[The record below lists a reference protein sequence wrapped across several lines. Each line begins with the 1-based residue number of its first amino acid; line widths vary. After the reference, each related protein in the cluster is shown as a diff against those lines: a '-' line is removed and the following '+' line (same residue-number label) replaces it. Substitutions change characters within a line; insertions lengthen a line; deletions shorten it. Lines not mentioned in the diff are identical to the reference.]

1 MIIFLGPSITQI
13 ENFLSVIEKVM
24 FNDLNLQTKKN
35 FFFLIV
41 VKGSFSS
48 LWRNGSSIL
57 EEIQQCEK
65 ETSED
70 YEWTNVNIEL

>member
-48 LWRNGSSIL
+48 L
-57 EEIQQCEK
+57 
-65 ETSED
+65 
-70 YEWTNVNIEL
+70 